1 MTHVRLANRQKFCEI
16 KVFFYCRKNSVE
28 LSARNQRQTSRD
40 NKMILCMIGERDF
53 IGNRYFFLWKDSVL
67 NFRAI
72 KNRKNEIIFRNL
84 LTECNDNNAE

>member
-1 MTHVRLANRQKFCEI
+1 
-16 KVFFYCRKNSVE
+16 
-28 LSARNQRQTSRD
+28 
-40 NKMILCMIGERDF
+40 MIGERDF